1 MQRAFWSIICFF
13 IFINCKINAEITN
26 RHSHSLVYVHIGPD
40 LPSYL
45 PIAIAQARLFNPD
58 TPIYLIAN
66 SSAMSNYDCEDQKIH
81 LVPIELLIPTKSHKK
96 FKDRAKS
103 NGFWRYTLE
112 RFLYLDDFIQQY
124 KLNNVFHAENDVMI
138 YFNLEEK
145 LHVFQ
150 ECYPKM
156 IATTFDCDERSVP
169 SFVYISDP
177 MPSKQFAKYIAI
189 NGLNGANDMSLLF
202 DFKEKYYKKFGDHLP
217 ILIPAYVEN
226 RSLINLANRTA
237 KNVAPFINNIEKFQ
251 LIFDAA
257 AIGQFLGGID
267 PILGNKGP
275 GFIAELSVFLTHHCT
290 YQWKMDEKRRWVP
303 HISYGG
309 VTYPIANLHIHC
321 KNLRAFYSL
330 NQNFYPLPT
339 QVWSSLPFE
348 RSCYYEIL
356 ESVK

>member
-156 IATTFDCDERSVP
+156 IATTFDCDERSVT

-202 DFKEKYYKKFGDHLP
+202 DFKEKYYKKTRNIAKKIEEGEKQVIEEVLSSPLALRYVLELGEKLSRREIRVREVIDDGD
-217 ILIPAYVEN
+217 E
-226 RSLINLANRTA
+226 
-237 KNVAPFINNIEKFQ
+237 
-251 LIFDAA
+251 
-257 AIGQFLGGID
+257 
-267 PILGNKGP
+267 
-275 GFIAELSVFLTHHCT
+275 ELDYLEDEEV
-290 YQWKMDEKRRWVP
+290 YEKRLLDQIAKLRRYAAPGVVP
-303 HISYGG
+303 EAQKG
-309 VTYPIANLHIHC
+309 
-321 KNLRAFYSL
+321 
-330 NQNFYPLPT
+330 
-339 QVWSSLPFE
+339 
-348 RSCYYEIL
+348 RSGA
-356 ESVK
+356 